1 MPEAPSPGLLLIM
14 CSQHLLS
21 IHDTWPDFQRHG
33 TTAYSHSNPW
43 KIEVKPV
50 RLCYPHLVSIIREA
64 RVHILEEMNPWS
76 KPKLSK
82 TCSLSKQITQ
92 ATKADPWMLPQASL
106 VGSSTDLRVGMSITN
121 PHLPFVFIFSA
132 ADHQAC
138 KLVKHIFCLE
148 EQRKIPMT

>member
-1 MPEAPSPGLLLIM
+1 
-14 CSQHLLS
+14 
-21 IHDTWPDFQRHG
+21 
-33 TTAYSHSNPW
+33 
-43 KIEVKPV
+43 
-50 RLCYPHLVSIIREA
+50 
-64 RVHILEEMNPWS
+64 MNPWS